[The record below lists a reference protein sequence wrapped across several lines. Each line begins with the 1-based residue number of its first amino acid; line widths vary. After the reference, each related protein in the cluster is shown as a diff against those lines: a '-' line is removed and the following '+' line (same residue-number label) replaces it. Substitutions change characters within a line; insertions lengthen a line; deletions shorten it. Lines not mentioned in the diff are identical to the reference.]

1 MYGCFILGIVS
12 QVTVVKYLSAQ
23 DYGKFAI
30 ILMVVSL
37 IQVPINIHSGEIILR
52 YSKPN
57 CMSVAF
63 TKMINLLE
71 IKLFLIGSFLLLLIL
86 LLVYDINFT
95 SYASFLVIL
104 LFLPTQYSFAVT
116 KVMFTIADSMQKL
129 SKIELIFNLLKLL
142 IYYTALQIGG
152 LEFLL
157 LGHLVF
163 LTLKTLIIKFSAKSL
178 PLSFDHEDIKFDK
191 KYSVSSI
198 FRSFLQQTSA
208 NADLIVVSLFL
219 KLETVALYKVAK
231 VICQSIFVTQ
241 QPIWRAL
248 QPKLYQS
255 FKQKDKSNQFIK
267 LINQG
272 IIQSVIFFI
281 PVCTGLYLFGNQ
293 IVLFLYGSDYESA
306 INIIMI
312 LLFTILFYNIFVG
325 WFKVWAINTENLIL
339 PLLTYSTII
348 LSYLVFP
355 YFLNII
361 DVISLTYLFTFV
373 NLAVFIFLYFY
384 IRGEQKAYLLHS

>member
-1 MYGCFILGIVS
+1 
-12 QVTVVKYLSAQ
+12 
-23 DYGKFAI
+23 
-30 ILMVVSL
+30 
-37 IQVPINIHSGEIILR
+37 
-52 YSKPN
+52 
-57 CMSVAF
+57 
-63 TKMINLLE
+63 
-71 IKLFLIGSFLLLLIL
+71 
-86 LLVYDINFT
+86 
-95 SYASFLVIL
+95 
-104 LFLPTQYSFAVT
+104 
-116 KVMFTIADSMQKL
+116 MFTIADSMQKL

-272 IIQSVIFFI
+272 IIQSVIFYS
-281 PVCTGLYLFGNQ
+281 CLYRSLPFGNQ